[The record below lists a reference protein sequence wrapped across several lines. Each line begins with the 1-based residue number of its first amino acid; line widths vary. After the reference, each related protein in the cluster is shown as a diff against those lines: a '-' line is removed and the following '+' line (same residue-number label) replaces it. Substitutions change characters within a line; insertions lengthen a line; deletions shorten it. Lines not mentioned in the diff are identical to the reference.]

1 MTRKI
6 LIVGGVAGGA
16 SAAARLR
23 RLDENAQIVLFE
35 RDDHISFANCGLPY
49 YIGGSIQDRSRLLVQ
64 TPEAMTARYRLDIRV
79 RSEVVAVDAAAR
91 NVTVRTRDGRTYEET
106 YDALLLSPGAKPI
119 VPPVPGAG
127 LDAVTTLRNLADTD
141 RIKSLVDRQGTR
153 SALVV
158 GGGFIGVEMAEN
170 LREAGLDVT
179 LVQSSGQI
187 LAPFDPELASML
199 QTELE
204 RAGVRVLLH
213 ETAKAFRE
221 LAGGAVETEL
231 AGGGFIRSELVVLA
245 VGVEPDTAF
254 LHGSGIPLGER
265 GHILVDESMRA
276 GADGVYA
283 VGDAVLVREL
293 QSGRPSAVPL
303 AGPANKQG
311 RIAADAICGLPSTY
325 KGAQGTSIIKVFGL
339 TGAATGRSE
348 KTLREQGVPYEA
360 TYVHP
365 ASHAGYYPNAAPMAL
380 KLLFAPD
387 GAVLGAQAVGAD
399 GVDKRIDSIAA
410 VLRLG
415 GTVHDL
421 AELELAYAPPY
432 SSAKDPVN
440 MAGYTAENILAG
452 RMPVFHAPE
461 LAERDESATLLV
473 DVRSVM
479 EHEAG
484 HIPGSLL
491 VPVDELRERL
501 AELDPSREIWVY
513 CQVGMRG
520 YTASRILAQQGYRVR
535 NLSGGFKTYRL
546 FEAAKRMDEK
556 ASQARL
562 QAPSAVPIAATSEA
576 PDRPDAAGGAAAA
589 SQPQGGSGAA
599 PAAVPA
605 RDGSGAIG
613 TAVQEPLGG
622 SRADGRHAVRQ
633 DGLPSSDARE
643 TASVSSAARAAVETV
658 ARPLASFAP
667 AAAAP
672 AAVGDAPAR
681 AGLPQPDA
689 TLDACGLSCPGPL
702 IEVKRRM
709 DSLEPGQV
717 LRVQATDPGFGEDVG
732 AWARMY
738 GAELLQAGRAE
749 GGRFEAL
756 LRKRPA
762 AALAASGAPA
772 STAPAAAPAAPE
784 GSTLVV
790 FSGDLDKA
798 IASFIIA
805 NGAASSGKKVTL
817 FFTFWGLNVIRKP
830 ERVQAD
836 KGLVGKMFG
845 LMMPRGSTRLGMSR
859 MNMGGLGAKM
869 IRGVM
874 KGSGISSLEELI
886 QTALDQGVEIVACS
900 MSMDVM
906 GLKREELIDGVK
918 VGGVGYYLGKAD
930 QSGIN
935 LFI

>member
-1 MTRKI
+1 MTRKKI

-79 RSEVVAVDAAAR
+79 RSEVVAVNSAVR
-91 NVTVRTRDGRTYEET
+91 TVTVRTREGQTYEET

-119 VPPVPGAG
+119 VPSVPGARLG
-127 LDAVTTLRNLADTD
+127 AVTTLRNLADTD

-199 QTELE
+199 QAELE

-231 AGGGFIRSELVVLA
+231 AGGGLVRSELVVLA

-254 LHGSGIPLGER
+254 LQGSGIALGER

-276 GADGVYA
+276 SAEGVYA

-293 QSGRPSAVPL
+293 GSGRPSAVPL

-387 GAVLGAQAVGAD
+387 GAILGAQAVGAD

-410 VLRLG
+410 ALRLG

-501 AELDPSREIWVY
+501 AELDPDREIWVY

-520 YTASRILAQQGYRVR
+520 YTASRILAQHGYRTR

-546 FEAAKRMDEK
+546 FEAAKRMSEK
-556 ASQARL
+556 AAEASR
-562 QAPSAVPIAATSEA
+562 QAPAAMPIAATAEA
-576 PDRPDAAGGAAAA
+576 PDSPGGK
-589 SQPQGGSGAA
+589 
-599 PAAVPA
+599 
-605 RDGSGAIG
+605 
-613 TAVQEPLGG
+613 
-622 SRADGRHAVRQ
+622 
-633 DGLPSSDARE
+633 
-643 TASVSSAARAAVETV
+643 
-658 ARPLASFAP
+658 
-667 AAAAP
+667 
-672 AAVGDAPAR
+672 AVGDGGSPE
-681 AGLPQPDA
+681 PDA

-702 IEVKRRM
+702 VEVKRRM
-709 DSLEPGQV
+709 DALEPGQV

-738 GAELLQAGRAE
+738 GAELLQSGRAA

-762 AALAASGAPA
+762 AGAQASPSAAAGAAASA
-772 STAPAAAPAAPE
+772 APAAAPATPE

-817 FFTFWGLNVIRKP
+817 FFTFWGLNIIRKP

-906 GLKREELIDGVK
+906 GLKREELIDGIK